1 MFFPKRFKLPSTNKR
16 ELSSKDESDDQEE
29 EDTIIIKKQRTNVSI
44 NKLCTRLKTC
54 LYIRTYNHTLIAGP
68 WLCTMY
74 RPPPH
79 RGINSTVLLLLILF
93 AVYQVE
99 KLYGES
105 SDSDSEVQ
113 SQEVQSQEVQSQDGD
128 AQVEDENR
136 TSGDDAGDD
145 ADSVSYFIAYI
156 ALPSLGFWAI
166 GADFICQ
173 KLVCSSLKMY
183 CLGKSIRRLYSIKTV
198 LSRTPINF

>member
-1 MFFPKRFKLPSTNKR
+1 
-16 ELSSKDESDDQEE
+16 
-29 EDTIIIKKQRTNVSI
+29 
-44 NKLCTRLKTC
+44 
-54 LYIRTYNHTLIAGP
+54 
-68 WLCTMY
+68 MY

-113 SQEVQSQEVQSQDGD
+113 SQDGD

-145 ADSVSYFIAYI
+145 ADSVSYFIA
-156 ALPSLGFWAI
+156 
-166 GADFICQ
+166 
-173 KLVCSSLKMY
+173 
-183 CLGKSIRRLYSIKTV
+183 
-198 LSRTPINF
+198 